1 MLTCITSLLFICTDI
16 SVPGFSNADPLSR
29 SAQLAAWDRIL
40 MNDESYEYRK
50 TLESLFPKPDFEEC
64 YAFSNLHL
72 SVLGLV
78 SRSAESILKENP
90 DQINSTDSYGRTA
103 LLWATWRDDYQ
114 TMELLMSYR
123 PDCNTTDKNGTTPL
137 EYASQRSAQCLQL
150 LLKQDTNIN
159 IRHRRTKATPLHLA
173 VLNLRR
179 NDEGIKRVEMLVK
192 AGVDVNAQNIYG
204 ETALHLGAHP
214 QGKYVKSARY
224 LISNGANPEIHDNRG
239 NNILSNAV
247 KRNYHAL
254 IELLLQEH
262 TDHTEHLDEH
272 STLVHLVAEVA
283 DSKTLHLLARG
294 NLKRR
299 DINVKNTAGLTPIQ
313 LALQRDNINDNWQ
326 KAFFTFLRTI
336 DEDIRPDSNVVERSQ
351 EPCLESPEA
360 GGTHS
365 EMSEVSECDDIDE
378 ESIETLE

>member
-1 MLTCITSLLFICTDI
+1 
-16 SVPGFSNADPLSR
+16 
-29 SAQLAAWDRIL
+29 

-64 YAFSNLHL
+64 YAFSHLHL

-78 SRSAESILKENP
+78 SRSVESILEEDP
-90 DQINSTDSYGRTA
+90 DQLNSTDSYGQTA
-103 LLWATWRDDYQ
+103 LLWATWRGDYQ
-114 TMELLMSYR
+114 TLELLMSYK
-123 PDCNTTDKNGTTPL
+123 PDCNTVDKNGTTPL

-150 LLKQDTNIN
+150 LLKQDTNID
-159 IRHRRTKATPLHLA
+159 IRHKRTRATPLHLA

-179 NDEGIKRVEMLVK
+179 NNGDIEIMEMLVK
-192 AGVDVNAQNIYG
+192 AGVDVNAQNTYG

-214 QGKYVKSARY
+214 HGKYVKPARY
-224 LISNGANPEIHDNRG
+224 LINHGANPEIYDKRG

-254 IELLLQEH
+254 IKLLLQER

-272 STLVHLVAEVA
+272 DTFVHLVAEVA
-283 DSKTLHLLARG
+283 NEETIHLLARG

-299 DINVKNTAGLTPIQ
+299 DINAKNKAGLTPIQ
-313 LALQRDNINDNWQ
+313 LALQRDNINDSWQ

-336 DEDIRPDSNVVERSQ
+336 DKDIRTDPNVAQRSHESCLEAPESGESQCEISDVSEREDLDEEVVEA
-351 EPCLESPEA
+351 LY
-360 GGTHS
+360 
-365 EMSEVSECDDIDE
+365 
-378 ESIETLE
+378 